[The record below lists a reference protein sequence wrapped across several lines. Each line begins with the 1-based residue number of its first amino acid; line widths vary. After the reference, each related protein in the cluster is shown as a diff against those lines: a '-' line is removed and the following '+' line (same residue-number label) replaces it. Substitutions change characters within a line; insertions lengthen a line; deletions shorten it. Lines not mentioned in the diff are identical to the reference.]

1 METVTDPPEPAPD
14 GAPMGRS
21 PRRWRVWA
29 AVGVASALIGVLALV
44 LANVAS
50 DPAPSASTAGGDRAP
65 DFRLSEVR
73 DESGSV
79 SLEDFKGRPV
89 VLNFWAS
96 WCVPCRKEMPA
107 LQEVSEGVQDR
118 IAFVGINHQDSRG
131 EALAFLDETGV
142 RFPAGYDPEGST
154 AAAYGL
160 YGMPTT
166 IFISPDGRILERHRG
181 EISES
186 QLRREIER
194 LFRPPP

>member
-1 METVTDPPEPAPD
+1 MDTVTDSPEPAVPEP
-14 GAPMGRS
+14 ARGRS
-21 PRRWRVWA
+21 ARRWRVWA
-29 AVGVASALIGVLALV
+29 AVGAASALLGILALV
-44 LANVAS
+44 LATVGS
-50 DPAPSASTAGGDRAP
+50 DPAPSSSTAGGDRAP
-65 DFRLSEVR
+65 DFRLSDVR
-73 DESGSV
+73 DESGFV
-79 SLEDFKGRPV
+79 SLEDFRGRPV

-107 LQEVSEGVQDR
+107 LQDVSEEVQDR

-131 EALAFLDETGV
+131 AALAFLDETGV
-142 RFPAGYDPEGST
+142 RFPAGYDPEGTT

-186 QLRREIER
+186 QLRRELER

>member
-1 METVTDPPEPAPD
+1 METVTDPPEPGGPGPAPD
-14 GAPMGRS
+14 RS
-21 PRRWRVWA
+21 RRRWRLWA
-29 AVGVASALIGVLALV
+29 AVGVASALLGVLALV
-44 LANVAS
+44 LAVGS
-50 DPAPSASTAGGDRAP
+50 DPAPSSSNAGGDRAP
-65 DFRLSEVR
+65 AFRLSDVR
-73 DESGSV
+73 DASGSV
-79 SLEDFKGRPV
+79 SLQDFEGRPV

-107 LQEVSEGVQDR
+107 LQEVSEEVQDR

-131 EALAFLDETGV
+131 DALKFLDETGV
-142 RFPAGYDPEGST
+142 RFPAGYDPEGAT

-181 EISES
+181 EINES
-186 QLRREIER
+186 QLRRELER

>member
-1 METVTDPPEPAPD
+1 METVVDPPEPAPP
-14 GAPMGRS
+14 GPPAGPTR
-21 PRRWRVWA
+21 RRWRVWA
-29 AVGVASALIGVLALV
+29 AVGAASAVLGVLALV
-44 LANVAS
+44 LAVTGS
-50 DPAPSASTAGGDRAP
+50 DTAPSSSTAGGDRAP
-65 DFRLSEVR
+65 AFRLSDVR

-79 SLEDFKGRPV
+79 SLEDFRGRPV

-107 LQEVSEGVQDR
+107 LQEVSEEVQDR
-118 IAFVGINHQDSRG
+118 IAFVGINHQDNRG
-131 EALAFLDETGV
+131 EAVAFLDDTGV
-142 RFPAGYDPEGST
+142 DFPAGYDPEGAT
-154 AAAYGL
+154 ATAYGL

-186 QLRREIER
+186 DLRRKIER